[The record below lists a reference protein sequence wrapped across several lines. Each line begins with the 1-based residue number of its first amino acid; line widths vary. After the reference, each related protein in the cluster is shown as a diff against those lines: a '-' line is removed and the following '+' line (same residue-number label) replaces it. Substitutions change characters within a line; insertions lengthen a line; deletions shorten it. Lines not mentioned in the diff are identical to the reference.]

1 MYAAYL
7 RRHSMDSFFRKTE
20 MVSNIFSLPKTIFW
34 GFGFH
39 PALILLV
46 VSLSKI
52 MKSIDQKP
60 ALKMI
65 AGDATDS
72 YGCSEEPQGP
82 NGRQVWP
89 YERSST
95 LNRLCIVDFHS
106 EGSSILA
113 PVTWSG
119 AIDALPG
126 GRVAIWN
133 VQWVSGVTLDA
144 YRTVWYRFGSPS
156 LPRSDRWNF
165 MIFQM
170 RQPRKSRPDP
180 SKKIEEKKCWR
191 PSQFFGKKYPSSVG
205 GDMLHTKSVYI

>member
-1 MYAAYL
+1 
-7 RRHSMDSFFRKTE
+7 MDSFPRKTE
-20 MVSNIFSLPKTIFW
+20 MVSNIFSLPKTFFW

-106 EGSSILA
+106 AGSSILA

-144 YRTVWYRFGSPS
+144 HRTVWYQSVWKPFTATIRTMNFHNFGKW
-156 LPRSDRWNF
+156 DNQKIEVGWNPNPQNNWREKMLEAISVF
-165 MIFQM
+165 
-170 RQPRKSRPDP
+170 R
-180 SKKIEEKKCWR
+180 KKIHR
-191 PSQFFGKKYPSSVG
+191 VG
-205 GDMLHTKSVYI
+205 DTLPIAKSV